1 MEVVAL
7 TVKIDFKYT
16 FGHIKTNGY
25 AFVDVELID
34 NLFEKVSTVQLDE
47 VNFFID
53 GEACIIDTEYSE
65 MLEDTIKQE
74 YTAKYFNKTLQQIVA
89 TV

>member
-7 TVKIDFKYT
+7 TIKVDFKYT

-25 AFVDVELID
+25 AFVDVELVD
-34 NLFEKVSTVQLDE
+34 NLFEKVTNVQLDE
-47 VNFFID
+47 VNFFLNGAVVD
-53 GEACIIDTEYSE
+53 KEYSE
-65 MLEDTIKQE
+65 MLEDIIKQD
-74 YTAKYFNKTLQQIVA
+74 YTARYFNKTLQQIIT

>member
-7 TVKIDFKYT
+7 TVKIDFKYI

-25 AFVDVELID
+25 AFVDIELID
-34 NLFEKVSTVQLDE
+34 NLFEKVTNVQLDE
-47 VNFFID
+47 VNFFLD
-53 GEACIIDTEYSE
+53 GEACVIDTEYSE
-65 MLEDTIKQE
+65 MLEDTIKQD
-74 YTAKYFNKTLQQIVA
+74 YTAKYFNKTLQQIIA